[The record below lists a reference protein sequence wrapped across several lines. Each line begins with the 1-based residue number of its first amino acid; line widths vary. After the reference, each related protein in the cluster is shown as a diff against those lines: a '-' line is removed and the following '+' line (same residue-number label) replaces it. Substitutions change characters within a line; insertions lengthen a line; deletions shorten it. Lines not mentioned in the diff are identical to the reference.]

1 MGTST
6 APWAHRVLSPCSYRF
21 NTPSIISPLL
31 ILPGRACSAL
41 RLQPGYG
48 YRLSRPRRMEPDT
61 LVFLQTWAD
70 IVALACERWQQLK
83 PRQNFLRIAEVRRG
97 VGARDLS
104 TSTGHVL
111 FPFLLLLPRFG
122 CESRR
127 HLFTSRGVMPAVSR
141 GETL

>member
-1 MGTST
+1 MGPSRFITVLIPFQYAINNKSPFDTPGTRVQRVTFT
-6 APWAHRVLSPCSYRF
+6 ARPR
-21 NTPSIISPLL
+21 
-31 ILPGRACSAL
+31 
-41 RLQPGYG
+41 

-83 PRQNFLRIAEVRRG
+83 PRRNFLRIAIRREEPARG
-97 VGARDLS
+97 VRDLP

-122 CESRR
+122 CRRESRG
-127 HLFTSRGVMPAVSR
+127 HLFTSPWSNASGQ
-141 GETL
+141 